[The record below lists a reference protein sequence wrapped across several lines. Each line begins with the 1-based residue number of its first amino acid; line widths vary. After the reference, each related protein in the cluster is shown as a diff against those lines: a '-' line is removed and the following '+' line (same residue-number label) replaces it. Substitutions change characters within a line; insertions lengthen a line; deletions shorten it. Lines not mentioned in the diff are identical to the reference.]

1 MAVVPTG
8 PPYPYIAPGSNAIGV
23 GAIGEMQIGAIPA
36 FNAWVPILSQY
47 RNSPNLDSMILAF
60 NSAMDQT
67 ENISNLF
74 DFIWNVLTA
83 TGFGLNVWGRIV
95 NISRTVAIPGGIQY
109 LGFDEAG
116 VGNWTG
122 FGQGI
127 LFSGGLTTFNYVFD
141 DTDYRRMILA
151 KAATN
156 IWNGS
161 IPAFNQIL
169 LNLFPERGLCY
180 VADNQN
186 MSITLNFHF
195 VLSPQEIAIVEF
207 SGALPAP
214 CGVAVSIS
222 QL

>member
-1 MAVVPTG
+1 MTG

-23 GAIGEMQIGAIPA
+23 GAIGKMQIGAIAP
-36 FNAWVPILSQY
+36 FNAWVPIISQY
-47 RNSPNLDSMILAF
+47 KNSPTMDAMILAF
-60 NSAMDQT
+60 NAAMDQT
-67 ENISNLF
+67 ENISNLY

-83 TGFGLNVWGRIV
+83 QGYGLDVWGRIV
-95 NISRTVAIPGGIQY
+95 GISRTIAIPGSIQY

-127 LFSGGLTTFNYVFD
+127 LYSGGGTTTNYIFD
-141 DTDYRRMILA
+141 DTDFRRLILA
-151 KAATN
+151 KAASN

-161 IPAFNQIL
+161 IPSYNQIL

-180 VADNQN
+180 LADNKN
-186 MSITLNFHF
+186 MSMTQTFHF
-195 VLSPQEIAIVEF
+195 ALSPVDIAIVAF
-207 SGALPAP
+207 SGALPQP
-214 CGVAVSIS
+214 TGIITNIV

>member
-1 MAVVPTG
+1 MTG

-23 GAIGEMQIGAIPA
+23 GAIGEMQIGAIAP
-36 FNAWVPILSQY
+36 FNAWVPIISQY
-47 RNSPNLDSMILAF
+47 KNSPTMDAMILAF
-60 NSAMDQT
+60 NAAMDQT
-67 ENISNLF
+67 ENISNLY

-83 TGFGLNVWGRIV
+83 EGYGLDVWGRIV
-95 NISRTVAIPGGIQY
+95 GINRTIAIPGGIEY
-109 LGFDEAG
+109 LGFDESG

-127 LFSGGLTTFNYVFD
+127 LFSGGETTTNYIFN
-141 DTDYRRMILA
+141 DTDFRRMVLA

-169 LNLFPERGLCY
+169 LNLFPQRGLCY

-186 MSITLNFHF
+186 MSMTLTFKF
-195 VLSPQEIAIVEF
+195 VLSSVDIAIVQF
-207 SGALPAP
+207 SGALPSP
-214 CGVAVSIS
+214 TGIVVNIT